1 MVVYRPK
8 PYYVPSG
15 RSAEKELRRLLIGL
29 GCRIPEKATLKQ
41 LYAIY
46 FHAREQ
52 KFHNRLSG

>member
-15 RSAEKELRRLLIGL
+15 RSAEKELRRLLVGL
-29 GCRIPEKATLKQ
+29 GCRIPERATLKQ

-46 FHAREQ
+46 FNAREQ
-52 KFHNRLSG
+52 GLHNRLSG